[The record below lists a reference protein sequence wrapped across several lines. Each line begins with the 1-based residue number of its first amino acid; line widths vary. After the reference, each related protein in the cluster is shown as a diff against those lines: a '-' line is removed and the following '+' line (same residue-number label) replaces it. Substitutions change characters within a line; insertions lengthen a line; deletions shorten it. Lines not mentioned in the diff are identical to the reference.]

1 MSRKIQLPPGCIGFT
16 SADGTKSPEVRQG
29 TSVTISDEHASRLR
43 KSAHASIGMITVD
56 PGTVIGTKGGRVCVP
71 CGGRRWQAWSL
82 ECPRCGSPTVPE

>member
-56 PGTVIGTKGGRVCVP
+56 PGTVIGTKKGRWCAS
-71 CGGRRWQAWSL
+71 CRRLWQAWSDF
-82 ECPRCGSPTVPE
+82 CPKCGEATQPE